1 MKFQI
6 FKLTRLSTGKVHTL
20 EETTNLYVICVKK
33 FLQQKG
39 ILKDIGKFTLGKEN
53 MIATYATNHFLEQI
67 VSEDMYLCSINLG
80 NKRHL
85 KLCVLIIFQCFVGC
99 LIFTLLTFFEEL
111 FHEYDQCQKYEFKSG
126 LTFCQV

>member
-6 FKLTRLSTGKVHTL
+6 FKLTRLSAGKVHTQ

-39 ILKDIGKFTLGKEN
+39 ILKDIGKFTLAMEN

-67 VSEDMYLCSINLG
+67 VSKDMYLCFINLG
-80 NKRHL
+80 NKWHL
-85 KLCVLIIFQCFVGC
+85 KTLRVDDFSVFCWLLNIYLIN
-99 LIFTLLTFFEEL
+99 FFRRNI
-111 FHEYDQCQKYEFKSG
+111 S
-126 LTFCQV
+126 